1 MRRKMGLFVL
11 QIPILNC
18 EEPLVESVQYLQLLY
33 ADSCAQ
39 FPTWRQTYAYTHAHG
54 HTDTRTHAHAYHART
69 SKGGLTYQLTNCSD
83 IVTED
88 LTILSAPQMAV
99 TGFNGHG
106 GHVFRRLQFKRSPHA
121 SPSTT
126 MVSSQDAVHFSD
138 LRRGPI
144 IEDSVIGLSGDD
156 FFNVHTTFMTVL
168 KCEGRR
174 SCLIMN
180 GGCELPGSLAR
191 PGYAHNC
198 PMATVVPGDHL
209 SFFGWP
215 KEDLKF
221 PPLPGAASKGDGG
234 GGGGGGSAA
243 EVETITMVDTPASLA
258 EANATVQVMHGNASG
273 AWTSWTNNSFVYGM
287 NVLWQV
293 NFTEPLPPVTWAAL
307 TAPRASTRGPPI
319 ATVDEINMAGAVIRN
334 NTFTKTACNL
344 GRFKSP
350 GGSITGNRF
359 SDASLRNL
367 EVTPLLQW
375 FEGPIVL
382 DGMQIEN
389 NIFTGVGAD
398 PIHCGP
404 LCEMSVVRV

>member
-1 MRRKMGLFVL
+1 MHAKPGGEPQLYRRRCFKLYVVGVEDFKVGA
-11 QIPILNC
+11 
-18 EEPLVESVQYLQLLY
+18 VESVL
-33 ADSCAQ
+33 A
-39 FPTWRQTYAYTHAHG
+39 
-54 HTDTRTHAHAYHART
+54 
-69 SKGGLTYQLTNCSD
+69 TNC
-83 IVTED
+83 
-88 LTILSAPQMAV
+88 
-99 TGFNGHG
+99 NH
-106 GHVFRRLQFKRSPHA
+106 
-121 SPSTT
+121 
-126 MVSSQDAVHFSD
+126 
-138 LRRGPI
+138 RG
-144 IEDSVIGLSGDD
+144 VGNLAA
-156 FFNVHTTFMTVL
+156 
-168 KCEGRR
+168 GRD
-174 SCLIMN
+174 C
-180 GGCELPGSLAR
+180 
-191 PGYAHNC
+191 
-198 PMATVVPGDHL
+198 
-209 SFFGWP
+209 
-215 KEDLKF
+215 
-221 PPLPGAASKGDGG
+221 
-234 GGGGGGSAA
+234 GGSAA
-243 EVETITMVDTPASLA
+243 EVETITMVDTPAALA

-293 NFTEPLPPVTWAAL
+293 NFTEPLPPLTWAAL